1 MKILYAEIQH
11 GGAWPGRVS
20 EKVRATIPDPAT
32 MTDQEL
38 VRERECVEDC
48 DQSAPRTDAL
58 AAELE
63 KRNVNI

>member
-1 MKILYAEIQH
+1 MDQLKPPAE
-11 GGAWPGRVS
+11 
-20 EKVRATIPDPAT
+20 

-38 VRERECVEDC
+38 VREWECIEDC

-63 KRNVNI
+63 RRNVDF

>member
-1 MKILYAEIQH
+1 MSTL
-11 GGAWPGRVS
+11 
-20 EKVRATIPDPAT
+20 PDPST

-38 VRERECVEDC
+38 VREWECVEDC

-63 KRNVNI
+63 KRNVDF